1 MRRLSCP
8 GAMVIAC
15 FVLSTAVVRQ
25 TPVVA
30 QSRAFKSGVDLVPL
44 TVTVTD
50 RAGHYVPDLTAADFA
65 VFEEGKRQVVSHFAA
80 DPVPLDVAF
89 LIDTS
94 SSMGATLP
102 LAQKAASGLVR
113 QLRAGDRASVSGIG
127 SSVLVH
133 QSMTPELTRVEAA
146 LRSTRAHGNTAV
158 YDAVYIALRDCRQE
172 PSTASEIRRQVIVLL
187 SDGIDTASHVT
198 FDDILNLVHRVD
210 VTIYVVSL
218 ANDPVLVN
226 AVARDR
232 TSFESAHALSTL
244 ARESGGRLFT
254 PGTAR
259 ELPAIYEAI
268 GQELSGQYVLGY
280 VPAALAA
287 DGTFRRISVG
297 VLEPRAGTART
308 RAGYYADRAG
318 YNLAAL
324 GGSVVR

>member
-1 MRRLSCP
+1 MTRLSWP
-8 GAMVIAC
+8 SAMVIAC

-50 RAGHYVPDLTAADFA
+50 RAGRHVPDLTAADFA
-65 VFEEGKRQVVSHFAA
+65 VFEEGKRQVLSHFAA

-94 SSMGATLP
+94 TSMGTTLP
-102 LAQKAASGLVR
+102 LAQRAASGLVR

-158 YDAVYIALRDCRQE
+158 YDALYIALRDRQE
-172 PSTASEIRRQVIVLL
+172 PPSASEIRRQVIVLL

-198 FDDILNLVHRVD
+198 FDDILNLVRRVG
-210 VTIYVVSL
+210 VMIYVVSL

-226 AVARDR
+226 AVARER
-232 TSFESAHALSTL
+232 TSFDSAHALSTL

-254 PGTAR
+254 PRTAR

-280 VPAALAA
+280 VPAAPTA

-297 VLEPRAGTART
+297 VLDPRAATARA
-308 RAGYYADRAG
+308 RAGYHADRAG
-318 YNLAAL
+318 HTLAAL
-324 GGSVVR
+324 GGSIVR